1 MKLSL
6 QITDEREKQKLKLS
20 SSNNNNNSYV
30 TSIKSGIRRDKE
42 W

>member
-20 SSNNNNNSYV
+20 SSNNNNNSYA
-30 TSIKSGIRRDKE
+30 TSIKSGIRRNKE